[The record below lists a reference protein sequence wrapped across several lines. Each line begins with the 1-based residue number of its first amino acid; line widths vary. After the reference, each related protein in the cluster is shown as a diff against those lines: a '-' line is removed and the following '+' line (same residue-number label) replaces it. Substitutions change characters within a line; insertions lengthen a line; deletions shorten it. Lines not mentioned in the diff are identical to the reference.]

1 LSVRISSS
9 ITDDVGTSGTRITG
23 ALDAIS
29 GRLKSGLIA
38 AAALLAL
45 AAPAAATERNITA
58 FAPSGIAGERA
69 ANLPARLSFGDAALY
84 RYIFSLQERGDWAA
98 ADREI
103 KRVRDK
109 ILMGH
114 VLAQRYLHA
123 DYFSSYQEL
132 AAWLA
137 DYHDLP
143 DAAAIYKT
151 ALRKTPRGA
160 RALKRPTGDSV
171 GGLWIVDDLGPPPD
185 PAPPAGRKLS
195 GAVAAQVTALKRQI
209 RVSLRA
215 GHLAA
220 AERLLNREAGRLLS
234 DAEIDHIKAQ
244 IAAGWFAQGDDRKA
258 LELASEAVARSGH
271 RVPRAR
277 WIAGLSLFKQ
287 DRFAEA
293 AKHFEALANTPGGEP
308 WDIAA
313 GGFWAARAN
322 ARARRFDSVNPWLH
336 RAAEHPRT
344 FYGLLAI
351 RQLGVA
357 SPFTWDAPTVAG
369 HEFEAIARLPA
380 GARAFALIQVGES
393 GRADAELRRVFASAN
408 PTQMRTLLAIAMR
421 ANLPGLSIRLGRELA
436 EFDGKR
442 IDGALYPIPP
452 WKPTSGYQVDR
463 ALLFAFMRQESQFN
477 PKALSHAGARGL
489 MQLMPQTAALLDG
502 KSFRGRD
509 ELLLDPVYN
518 VTLGQR
524 YIVQLLQDGAV
535 QGDLI
540 RLAAAYNG
548 GPGNL
553 ARWTRKQ
560 DLRGGEDDALLFI
573 ESLPSPETRHF
584 ITRILYSYWM
594 YSERLGQPTPSLD
607 DVAAGRWP
615 TYIALD
621 ITSRGTRRNAENR

>member
-1 LSVRISSS
+1 M
-9 ITDDVGTSGTRITG
+9 GTSGISITE

-29 GRLKSGLIA
+29 GRLKSGLVA
-38 AAALLAL
+38 SLVLVAL
-45 AAPAAATERNITA
+45 AVPAAGTERNITA
-58 FAPSGIAGERA
+58 SAPSGVVGERSTE
-69 ANLPARLSFGDAALY
+69 LPTRLGFGDAALY
-84 RYIFSLQERGDWAA
+84 RFIFSLQEDGDWAA

-103 KRVRDK
+103 KRLRDK
-109 ILMGH
+109 VLMGH

-123 DYFSSYQEL
+123 DYRSSHQEL

-137 DYHDLP
+137 EYHDHP

-151 ALRKTPRGA
+151 ALRKPGRA
-160 RALKRPTGDSV
+160 SALKRPTGDRVSS
-171 GGLWIVDDLGPPPD
+171 LWIVDDLGPPPD

-195 GAVAAQVTALKRQI
+195 GAVAAQATALKRQI

-220 AERLLNREAGRLLS
+220 AERLLNRDAGRLLS

-258 LELASEAVARSGH
+258 LELASESAARSGH

-277 WIAGLSLFKQ
+277 WIAGLSQFKHG
-287 DRFAEA
+287 RFAEA
-293 AKHFEALANTPGGEP
+293 AKHFQALANTPGGEP

-336 RAAEHPRT
+336 RAADHPRT

-357 SPFTWDAPTVAG
+357 SPFTWDAPTVAA
-369 HEFEAIARLPA
+369 HEFDAIARLPA
-380 GARAFALIQVGES
+380 GARAFALIQAGES
-393 GRADAELRRVFASAN
+393 GRADAELRQVFASAN
-408 PTQMRTLLAIAMR
+408 PSQMRTLLAIAMR

-442 IDGALYPIPP
+442 NDGALYPIPP
-452 WKPTSGYQVDR
+452 WKPMSGYQVDR

-477 PKALSHAGARGL
+477 PRALSHAGARGL
-489 MQLMPQTAALLDG
+489 MQLMPKTAALLDG

-615 TYIALD
+615 AYIALD

>member
-1 LSVRISSS
+1 MRF
-9 ITDDVGTSGTRITG
+9 TG
-23 ALDAIS
+23 ALGAIS
-29 GRLKSGLIA
+29 GRLKLGPA
-38 AAALLAL
+38 ACTVLLAL
-45 AAPAAATERNITA
+45 AVPAAAMERNVTA
-58 FAPSGIAGERA
+58 AAPAGIFDERTVE
-69 ANLPARLSFGDAALY
+69 LPTRLSPGDAAVY
-84 RYIFSLQERGDWAA
+84 RYIFALQEQGEWAA

-109 ILMGH
+109 ALMGH

-123 DYFSSYQEL
+123 EYRSSYQEL

-137 DYHDLP
+137 QYHDHP

-151 ALRKTPRGA
+151 ALRKG
-160 RALKRPTGDSV
+160 RAAGLKQPTGDSV
-171 GGLWIVDDLGPPPD
+171 PGHWIVDDLGPPPD
-185 PAPPAGRKLS
+185 PPPPPGRRLS
-195 GAVAAQVTALKRQI
+195 GPAAGQAAALKKQI
-209 RVSLRA
+209 RATLRA

-220 AERLLNREAGRLLS
+220 AERLLGRESSQHLLS
-234 DAEIDHIKAQ
+234 DGEVDHIKAQ

-258 LELASEAVARSGH
+258 LELAGQAAARSGQ

-277 WIAGLSLFKQ
+277 WIAGLAQFKRE
-287 DRFAEA
+287 RFAEA
-293 AKHFEALANTPGGEP
+293 ARHFEALANTPKGEP

-313 GGFWAARAN
+313 GGFWAARSH
-322 ARARRFDSVNPWLH
+322 ARARRFEAVNTWLH

-351 RQLGVA
+351 RQLGVDT
-357 SPFTWDAPTVAG
+357 PFLWDPPTISAY
-369 HEFEAIARLPA
+369 EFEAIARIPA
-380 GARAFALIQVGES
+380 GARAFALIQVGEN
-393 GRADAELRRVFASAN
+393 GRADAELRRVFLSAK
-408 PTQMRTLLAIAMR
+408 PAQMRTLLAIAMH
-421 ANLPGLSIRLGRELA
+421 ANLPGLSIRLGRQLA
-436 EFDGKR
+436 ALDGR
-442 IDGALYPIPP
+442 RNDGALYPIPP
-452 WKPTSGYQVDR
+452 WTPTTGYQVDR

-477 PKALSHAGARGL
+477 AKAVSHAGARGL
-489 MQLMPQTAALLDG
+489 MQLMPRTAALLDG

-509 ELLLDPVYN
+509 QLLLDPVYN

-524 YIVQLLQDGAV
+524 YIVQLLQDPAV

-560 DLRGGEDDALLFI
+560 DARGGEDDALLFI

-594 YSERLGQPTPSLD
+594 YSERLGLPTPSLD
-607 DVAAGRWP
+607 DIAAGRWP

-621 ITSRGTRRNAENR
+621 AISRGTRRNAENR